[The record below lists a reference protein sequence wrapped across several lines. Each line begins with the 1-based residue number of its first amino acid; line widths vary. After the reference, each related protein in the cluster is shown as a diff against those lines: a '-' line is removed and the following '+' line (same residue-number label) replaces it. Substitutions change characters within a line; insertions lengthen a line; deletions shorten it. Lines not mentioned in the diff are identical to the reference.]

1 VTCYGEG
8 CKHPATRYFWA
19 GITGET
25 LQGTTATL
33 EIKDMT
39 FRVHLCED
47 HYAKVVRY
55 GAKVVPD
62 MNYKPE
68 EFTLEMPALKGV
80 SS

>member
-1 VTCYGEG
+1 
-8 CKHPATRYFWA
+8 
-19 GITGET
+19 
-25 LQGTTATL
+25 
-33 EIKDMT
+33 
-39 FRVHLCED
+39 
-47 HYAKVVRY
+47 VVRY